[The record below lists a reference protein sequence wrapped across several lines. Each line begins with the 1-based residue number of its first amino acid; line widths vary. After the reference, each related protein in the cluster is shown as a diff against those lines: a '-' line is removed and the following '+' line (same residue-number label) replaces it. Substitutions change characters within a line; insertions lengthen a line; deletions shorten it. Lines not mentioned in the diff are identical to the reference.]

1 MDKSFFTIHKIIV
14 NTSRMKCTIENS
26 IDQDVIF
33 LR

>member
-14 NTSRMKCTIENS
+14 HPLMMKCPIEIS
-26 IDQDVIF
+26 IDLDVIF